1 MPVKIYNEHIT
12 LQSQKPRE
20 VFNITS
26 QVKAAMEKSSFREGI
41 ILVSSLHSNS
51 AVIVNDDEPGLLE
64 DLDAWL
70 SQLAPVADNY
80 KHKGR
85 FESNAA
91 IHFQSL
97 LLHHQAI
104 VAFTEARLDLGPWQS
119 ILFVELDG
127 LRPKRILVKVM
138 GE

>member
-1 MPVKIYNEHIT
+1 MKIYNEAIT
-12 LQSQKPRE
+12 LQSKKARE
-20 VFNITS
+20 VFDLTS
-26 QVKAAMEKSSFREGI
+26 QIKAAMEKSAFRDGM
-41 ILVSSLHSNS
+41 ILVSALHTNA
-51 AVIVNDDEPGLLE
+51 AVVVNDNEPGLLE

-70 SQLAPVADNY
+70 SDIAPVRDDF

-104 VAFTEARLDLGPWQS
+104 VAFTEGRLDLGPNQAV
-119 ILFVELDG
+119 LFVELDG

>member
-1 MPVKIYNEHIT
+1 MKIYNEAIT
-12 LQSQKPRE
+12 VQSKKARE
-20 VFNITS
+20 VFDLTS
-26 QVKAAMEKSSFREGI
+26 QIKAAMEKSTFHDGI
-41 ILVSSLHSNS
+41 ILVSALHANA
-51 AVIVNDDEPGLLE
+51 AVIVNDNEPGLLE

-70 SQLAPVADNY
+70 SQVAPVRDDF

-104 VAFTEARLDLGPWQS
+104 VAFTEGRLDLGPHQS
-119 ILFVELDG
+119 VLFIELDG

>member
-1 MPVKIYNEHIT
+1 MKIYNEQIT
-12 LQSQKPRE
+12 LQSQKARE

-26 QVKAAMEKSSFREGI
+26 QVKAAMEKSSFRDGI

-51 AVIVNDDEPGLLE
+51 AVIVNDSEPGLLE

-70 SQLAPVADNY
+70 NQLAPLTGAY
-80 KHKGR
+80 KHQGR
-85 FESNAA
+85 FESNSA

-97 LLHHQAI
+97 LLHYQVI
-104 VAFTEARLDLGPWQS
+104 VAFNEARLDLGPWQS
-119 ILFVELDG
+119 VLFVELDG

>member
-1 MPVKIYNEHIT
+1 MKIYNEAIT
-12 LQSQKPRE
+12 VQSKKARE
-20 VFNITS
+20 VFDLTS
-26 QVKAAMEKSSFREGI
+26 QIKAAMEKSAFRDGI
-41 ILVSSLHSNS
+41 ILVSALHANA
-51 AVIVNDDEPGLLE
+51 AVVVNDSEPGLLE

-70 SQLAPVADNY
+70 GEVAPVRDDF

-85 FESNAA
+85 FESSAS

-97 LLHHQAI
+97 LLHHQVI
-104 VAFTEARLDLGPWQS
+104 VAFTEGRLDLGPNQAV
-119 ILFVELDG
+119 LFIELDG

>member
-1 MPVKIYNEHIT
+1 MKIYNEAIT
-12 LQSQKPRE
+12 VQSKKARE
-20 VFNITS
+20 VFDLTS
-26 QVKAAMEKSSFREGI
+26 QIKAAMEKSTLRDGM
-41 ILVSSLHSNS
+41 ILVSALHTNA
-51 AVIVNDDEPGLLE
+51 AVVVNDNEPGLLE
-64 DLDAWL
+64 DLDVWL
-70 SQLAPVADNY
+70 NEIAPVRDDF

-104 VAFTEARLDLGPWQS
+104 IAFTEGRLDLGPNQTV
-119 ILFVELDG
+119 LFVERDG

>member
-1 MPVKIYNEHIT
+1 MKIYNEAIT
-12 LQSQKPRE
+12 VQSKKARE
-20 VFNITS
+20 VFDVTS
-26 QVKAAMEKSSFREGI
+26 QIKAAMEKSGFRDGI
-41 ILVSSLHSNS
+41 ILVSSLHANGS
-51 AVIVNDDEPGLLE
+51 VIVNDNEPGLLE

-70 SQLAPVADNY
+70 CQVAPVRDDF

-104 VAFTEARLDLGPWQS
+104 VAFTEGRLDLGPNQTV
-119 ILFVELDG
+119 LFIELDG

>member
-1 MPVKIYNEHIT
+1 MKIYNEAIT
-12 LQSQKPRE
+12 VQSPKVRD
-20 VFNITS
+20 VFDLTAQI
-26 QVKAAMEKSSFREGI
+26 KAAMEKSTFRDGI
-41 ILVSSLHSNS
+41 ILVSALHANA
-51 AVIVNDDEPGLLE
+51 AVIVNDKEPGLLE
-64 DLDAWL
+64 DLEAWL
-70 SQLAPVADNY
+70 GQIAPARDDF

-97 LLHHQAI
+97 VLHHQVI
-104 VAFTEARLDLGPWQS
+104 VAFTEGRLDLGPNQTV
-119 ILFVELDG
+119 LFIELDG

>member
-1 MPVKIYNEHIT
+1 MKIYNEHIT
-12 LQSQKPRE
+12 LQSQKPRD

-26 QVKAAMEKSSFREGI
+26 QMKAAMEKSSFRDGI

-51 AVIVNDDEPGLLE
+51 AVIVNDNEPGLLE

-70 SQLAPVADNY
+70 NQLAPVTGNY
-80 KHKGR
+80 KHQGR
-85 FESNAA
+85 FESNSA

-97 LLHHQAI
+97 LLHHQVI
-104 VAFTEARLDLGPWQS
+104 VAFTEGRLDLGPWQS
-119 ILFVELDG
+119 VLFVELDG

-138 GE
+138 GD